1 MMSEE
6 PKNPEVPS
14 EPDADAPDESGEP
27 DDEGYYDPAPKFDR
41 TVAYMETEKG
51 HEVTL
56 RIVTL
61 IEQLS
66 PAINKLLEAKIE
78 GQLTRPRLDFR
89 KWVVLIV
96 VRLLVFVIAVGAL
109 IYMRKVGSID
119 PAIALLI
126 GGLVAY
132 FFGYN
137 RSQF

>member
-1 MMSEE
+1 MSDE
-6 PKNPEVPS
+6 PKDPP
-14 EPDADAPDESGEP
+14 EPDTDTSGEADQP
-27 DDEGYYDPAPKFDR
+27 DDQETYDDPAGKFDR
-41 TVAYMETEKG
+41 TVDYMETEKG
-51 HEVTL
+51 HEITL
-56 RIVTL
+56 RMVTL

-119 PAIALLI
+119 PAVALLI

>member
-1 MMSEE
+1 MSDETE
-6 PKNPEVPS
+6 NPS
-14 EPDADAPDESGEP
+14 EPETESTEVSQDFDEQESY
-27 DDEGYYDPAPKFDR
+27 DDPAGKFGR
-41 TVAYMETEKG
+41 TVEYMETEKG

-56 RIVTL
+56 RMVTL

-78 GQLTRPRLDFR
+78 GQRVRPKLDFQ
-89 KWVVLIV
+89 KWLVLII
-96 VRLLVFVIAVGAL
+96 VRLLVFVVAVGAL
-109 IYMRKVGSID
+109 IFMRRAGSID
-119 PAIALLI
+119 PAVALLI